1 MRQCAYLSMDY
12 PGEFEVYDHLTY
24 PSMAKLGWQV
34 TEVAWTDT
42 NVDWND
48 FEVIVIRSPWDY
60 QDHPQQF
67 LEVLQRIDASDAV
80 LLNSLATVQWNIS
93 KSYLKTFASK
103 GVPIVPTLWF
113 MTFDLAAMQ
122 QAYIDWDTPEL
133 IIKPQISA
141 NADDTFRL
149 PPAELADSSDQLA
162 SLFTDREHMVQPFLP
177 AIVEEGEYSLFY
189 FAAEYSHAIIK
200 KPAHG
205 DFRVQEEHG
214 GELLEIEPEAE
225 LRAAGDKVIAALSEP
240 LLYAR
245 VDVVRHQGEFVLME
259 LEAIEPSLYFNMSA
273 SAAGNFAQAFNTMI
287 NEMGK

>member
-1 MRQCAYLSMDY
+1 MRQCAYLSMDDLSD
-12 PGEFEVYDHLTY
+12 FEAYDHLTY
-24 PSMAKLGWQV
+24 PHMTALGWQV
-34 TEVAWTDT
+34 TEVSWTDT
-42 NVDWND
+42 KVDWND
-48 FEVIVIRSPWDY
+48 FEVVVIRSPWDY

-67 LEVLQRIDASDAV
+67 LDVLQQIEASDAV

-93 KSYLKTFASK
+93 KSYLKTFASN

-113 MTFDLAAMQ
+113 TTFDLAAMQ
-122 QAYIDWDTPEL
+122 QAYSDWDTPEL

-149 PPAELADSSDQLA
+149 PPAELAAKSNQLA
-162 SLFTDREHMVQPFLP
+162 SLFSDREHMVQPFLS

-189 FAAEYSHAIIK
+189 FAGTYSHAILK
-200 KPAHG
+200 KPATD

-214 GELLEIEPEAE
+214 GELLEIEPELA
-225 LRAAGDKVIAALSEP
+225 LRAAGDKVIAALPEP

-273 SAAGNFAQAFNTMI
+273 AAAGNFAKAFTTMI
-287 NEMGK
+287 EGMGK